1 MSDDVDL
8 LPYLSD
14 AYVELDVLT
23 DAAAGT
29 YVNDATVTVS
39 LISRSGMK
47 VTGATD
53 LPAAYVAG
61 SNGKYRATIPHDA
74 QVKLGATYLC
84 EAKAVKGT
92 FETRFV
98 QFVKVARYEV

>member
-1 MSDDVDL
+1 MADDVDL

-14 AYVELDVLT
+14 AYAELDVLT

-29 YVNDATVTVS
+29 AVNDATVTVS
-39 LISRSGMK
+39 LISRSGT
-47 VTGATD
+47 VISGATD
-53 LPAAYVAG
+53 LPAPYVTG
-61 SNGKYRATIPHDA
+61 SNGKYRATIPHTA

-84 EAKAVKGT
+84 EARAVKGG

-98 QFVKVARYEV
+98 QFVKVARYAV